1 MRHSLDVQA
10 FHKPLLNVPAVHQTP
25 LLSSS
30 LMVGSVFV
38 TVGTTEFDALI
49 RAVDTDAV
57 RNALKERGVTDIMC
71 QIGRGRFKPRLPY
84 FDYTSDISPYIRD
97 ADLVISHAGNIEAG
111 AGTIIETLRSHKP
124 LIVVINSALMDNH
137 QIEIAA
143 ELSRK
148 GCLTIVEDPSTLPD
162 AILGP
167 WARRPLSPPQ
177 TARVAAVIRRE
188 LLG

>member
-97 ADLVISHAGNIEAG
+97 ADLVISHAG